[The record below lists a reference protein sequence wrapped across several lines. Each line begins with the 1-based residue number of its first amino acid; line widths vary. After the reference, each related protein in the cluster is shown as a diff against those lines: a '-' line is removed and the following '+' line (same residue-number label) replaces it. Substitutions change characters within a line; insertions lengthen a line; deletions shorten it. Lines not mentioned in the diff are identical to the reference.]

1 MDEQY
6 QRFEDTIGRISGGFF
21 QCELCPLY
29 KECTPIYGTANNPCC
44 EETLFRYIMTGE
56 KPKCEEV

>member
-6 QRFEDTIGRISGGFF
+6 QRFEDTIGRISGGVF
-21 QCELCPLY
+21 QCELCPIY
-29 KECTPIYGTANNPCC
+29 KECAVIYGESPCC
-44 EETLFRYIMTGE
+44 EETLFHYIMTGE

>member
-1 MDEQY
+1 MEKQY

-21 QCELCPLY
+21 RCELCPIY
-29 KECTPIYGTANNPCC
+29 KECMAIYRDNPCC

>member
-6 QRFEDTIGRISGGFF
+6 QRFEDTIGRVSGGSFR
-21 QCELCPLY
+21 CELCPIY
-29 KECTPIYGTANNPCC
+29 KECTAIYGIANNPDC